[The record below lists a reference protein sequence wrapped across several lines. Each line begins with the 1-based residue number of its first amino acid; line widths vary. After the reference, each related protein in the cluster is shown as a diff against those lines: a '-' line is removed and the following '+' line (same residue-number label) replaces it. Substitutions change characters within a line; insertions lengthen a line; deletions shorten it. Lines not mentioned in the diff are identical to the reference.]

1 MKRQHAPETAEA
13 VTLEEVRAAVRW
25 APLPPRKLDYRE
37 ALESVPRGR
46 VATPG
51 DVVNLAGGHGTLG
64 ELVACSRAVR
74 GHELAHRVV
83 KAGAAPTAAAAGR
96 LRAEGCDVARLA
108 RVSLDFCRTERVI
121 GGSPGGATT
130 LVYLHGRNGFPST
143 YATRREAWWTRGA
156 LRALRVVLPGA
167 GPRGGCRSAW
177 LDYEDEDDGAAPTA
191 ASLRAAREQVVA
203 VVRRELQRGRSV
215 VVGGYSEGCL
225 VGLEAAMRTPG
236 VLGFVGVN
244 GMAPPP
250 SDEHVATTFPVLF
263 VNGTDDV
270 TIGHAAA
277 ARSLAALDRPGA
289 SAVAVAGAGH
299 GWPTTR
305 GGSWIG
311 DCGGSVSV
319 VYLYP
324 KVSTSSRSQRS
335 AARGGRCRAIAGA
348 RHTRGRGRSRDRSRR
363 AFPRRP

>member
-74 GHELAHRVV
+74 GHELSHRVV

-108 RVSLDFCRTERVI
+108 RVSLDFCRAERVI
-121 GGSPGGATT
+121 VGAPDGATT

-156 LRALRVVLPGA
+156 LRALRVVMPGA

-177 LDYEDEDDGAAPTA
+177 LDYEDDGAPNED
-191 ASLRAAREQVVA
+191 SLRAAREQVVA

-225 VGLEAAMRTPG
+225 VGLEAALRTPG

-263 VNGTDDV
+263 VNGADDV
-270 TIGHAAA
+270 TIDHAAA

-299 GWPTTR
+299 GLA
-305 GGSWIG
+305 
-311 DCGGSVSV
+311 DDE
-319 VYLYP
+319 
-324 KVSTSSRSQRS
+324 
-335 AARGGRCRAIAGA
+335 GRLLDWGL
-348 RHTRGRGRSRDRSRR
+348 RR
-363 AFPRRP
+363 LGLGCISLS

>member
-1 MKRQHAPETAEA
+1 MASSSPARAPC
-13 VTLEEVRAAVRW
+13 AA
-25 APLPPRKLDYRE
+25 AP
-37 ALESVPRGR
+37 
-46 VATPG
+46 
-51 DVVNLAGGHGTLG
+51 
-64 ELVACSRAVR
+64 
-74 GHELAHRVV
+74 

-108 RVSLDFCRTERVI
+108 RVSLDPCRAERVI
-121 GGSPGGATT
+121 VGAPGGATT

-177 LDYEDEDDGAAPTA
+177 LDYEDEGAAPTTG
-191 ASLRAAREQVVA
+191 SLRAAREQVVA

-225 VGLEAAMRTPG
+225 VGLEAALRTPG

-263 VNGTDDV
+263 VNGADDA
-270 TIGHAAA
+270 TIDHAAA
-277 ARSLAALDRPGA
+277 ARSLAALDRPDA

-299 GWPTTR
+299 GLADDEGRLLDWGLR
-305 GGSWIG
+305 RLGLGCI
-311 DCGGSVSV
+311 
-319 VYLYP
+319 
-324 KVSTSSRSQRS
+324 S
-335 AARGGRCRAIAGA
+335 A
-348 RHTRGRGRSRDRSRR
+348 S
-363 AFPRRP
+363 

>member
-1 MKRQHAPETAEA
+1 MKRKHAPETAEA

-25 APLPPRKLDYRE
+25 APLPPRKLDYGA
-37 ALESVPRGR
+37 ALLEGVPRGR

-74 GHELAHRVV
+74 GHELAYRVV

-108 RVSLDFCRTERVI
+108 RVSLDPCRAERVI
-121 GGSPGGATT
+121 VGAPGGATT

-177 LDYEDEDDGAAPTA
+177 LDYEDEGAAPTTG
-191 ASLRAAREQVVA
+191 SLRAAREQVVA

-225 VGLEAAMRTPG
+225 VGLEAALRTPG

-263 VNGTDDV
+263 VNGADDA
-270 TIGHAAA
+270 TIDHAAA
-277 ARSLAALDRPGA
+277 ARSLAALDRPDA

-299 GWPTTR
+299 GLADDEGRLLDWGLR
-305 GGSWIG
+305 RLGLGCI
-311 DCGGSVSV
+311 SVS
-319 VYLYP
+319 
-324 KVSTSSRSQRS
+324 
-335 AARGGRCRAIAGA
+335 
-348 RHTRGRGRSRDRSRR
+348 
-363 AFPRRP
+363 

>member
-1 MKRQHAPETAEA
+1 MKRKHAPETAEA

-25 APLPPRKLDYRE
+25 APLPPRQLDYGA
-37 ALESVPRGR
+37 ALLEVPRGR

-74 GHELAHRVV
+74 GHELAYRVV

-108 RVSLDFCRTERVI
+108 RVSLDPCRAERVI
-121 GGSPGGATT
+121 VGAPGGATT

-143 YATRREAWWTRGA
+143 YATRREVWWTRGA

-167 GPRGGCRSAW
+167 GPRDGCRSAW
-177 LDYEDEDDGAAPTA
+177 LDYEDEGAAPTTG
-191 ASLRAAREQVVA
+191 SLSAAREQVVA

-225 VGLEAAMRTPG
+225 VGLEAALRTPG

-263 VNGTDDV
+263 VNGADDA
-270 TIGHAAA
+270 TIDHAAA
-277 ARSLAALDRPGA
+277 ARSLAALDRPDA

-299 GWPTTR
+299 GLADDEGRLLDWGLR
-305 GGSWIG
+305 RLGLGCI
-311 DCGGSVSV
+311 SVS
-319 VYLYP
+319 
-324 KVSTSSRSQRS
+324 
-335 AARGGRCRAIAGA
+335 
-348 RHTRGRGRSRDRSRR
+348 
-363 AFPRRP
+363 

>member
-1 MKRQHAPETAEA
+1 MKRKHAPETAEA

-25 APLPPRKLDYRE
+25 APLPPRQLDYGA
-37 ALESVPRGR
+37 ALLEVPRGR

-74 GHELAHRVV
+74 GHELSHRVV

-108 RVSLDFCRTERVI
+108 RVSLDPCRAERVI
-121 GGSPGGATT
+121 VGAPDGATT

-156 LRALRVVLPGA
+156 LRPMRVVLPGA

-177 LDYEDEDDGAAPTA
+177 LDYQDDGAAPTA

-225 VGLEAAMRTPG
+225 VGLEAALRTPG

-250 SDEHVATTFPVLF
+250 SDEHVATTFPVLL
-263 VNGTDDV
+263 VNGADDV
-270 TIGHAAA
+270 TIDHAAA

-299 GWPTTR
+299 GLA
-305 GGSWIG
+305 
-311 DCGGSVSV
+311 DDE
-319 VYLYP
+319 
-324 KVSTSSRSQRS
+324 
-335 AARGGRCRAIAGA
+335 GRLLDWGL
-348 RHTRGRGRSRDRSRR
+348 RR
-363 AFPRRP
+363 LGLGCISLS